1 MYHNFVSGH
10 HDFLQTEPKRS
21 QPNPPGETKN
31 GNKRTRGE
39 SRGFNN
45 VDITNVLDLVEAI
58 HSRRQLWS
66 TKGHSAKTYVVSNQ
80 DPIKMHINM
89 YLAHMACFFFDG
101 KLDQINALVLD
112 ASDMGTSLAFD
123 IFGIHNI
130 VVPNYNK
137 SSTDFEIMRQRMPSC
152 MSLPV
157 SVEDYI
163 TIWANSDQNNYAS
176 KITEQAGKYKYEG
189 NAKQKHLKNLTK
201 FGVGARPPQFDIVYL
216 DWCGAFSPKSRKT
229 IKTLLSNTDPTQRP
243 KMLAVTGSAMGHWI
257 KKGGSLT
264 KALDNIITFM
274 KRRSY
279 QMDQVF
285 IYHRHVSHS
294 RVAPGVEIQRTILEV
309 DDRVKASPEGYSSKH
324 EGTIVRLYKH
334 SQFHYR
340 IKFDDSDFG
349 TQKVHRSKITNK
361 GGAVMFFISFICA
374 SPILIDQWNI
384 RFQQC
389 GSKACKLFMK
399 NRFCLYHDTD
409 NTTLR
414 FCNRL
419 LGKFYIYST
428 QEMESDDNF
437 QTMLGGDVPLLN
449 FDGLLSQN
457 NKQKAIPS
465 IFALQNKE
473 WQMCDAKGLQD
484 YIKQTR
490 NITYQGRREF
500 NIRNIIVRVEAVFE
514 KSLAFSISSTGNQS
528 YLSLK
533 NKNISDIFRR
543 VECLFGKGNTDS
555 TDALIFITKM
565 AFEQITDSSEDS
577 EEEESEE
584 ESEEEPEEESEEME
598 EPEEESEEESEEEMK
613 PFRDI
618 KLHDRVTYLWNPPDE
633 TYDATVVKLTI
644 SARVVTLKFDDGE
657 KKTFQGGW
665 FNDENYGKQW
675 WYTQRL

>member
-10 HDFLQTEPKRS
+10 HDFLQTEPKRDRGG
-21 QPNPPGETKN
+21 GETKD

-39 SRGFNN
+39 SRINN
-45 VDITNVLDLVEAI
+45 VVDLVEAI
-58 HSRRQLWS
+58 HSRRQQWS

-89 YLAHMACFFFDG
+89 YLAHMACFFFG
-101 KLDQINALVLD
+101 SELDQINALVLD

-130 VVPNYNK
+130 VVPNYYK

-176 KITEQAGKYKYEG
+176 KIMEQAGKYKYEG
-189 NAKQKHLKNLTK
+189 NAKQKHLKNLNIV
-201 FGVGARPPQFDIVYL
+201 GVGARPPQFDIVYL

-243 KMLAVTGSAMGHWI
+243 KMLAVTGSAMGRWI
-257 KKGGSLT
+257 KKGGSLN

-294 RVAPGVEIQRTILEV
+294 RVAPGVEIQRTRLEV
-309 DDRVKASPEGYSSKH
+309 GDIVKASPEGYSSKH
-324 EGTIVRLYKH
+324 EGTVVRLYKS

-340 IKFDDSDFG
+340 IQFDDPDFG
-349 TQKVHRSKITNK
+349 SQKVHRSKITNK
-361 GGAVMFFISFICA
+361 GGAVMFFISFIRA
-374 SPILIDQWNI
+374 SPTLIDQWNI

-389 GSKACKLFMK
+389 GSKACKLFRK

-409 NTTLR
+409 NTTRR

-428 QEMESDDNF
+428 QAMESDDNF
-437 QTMLGGDVPLLN
+437 QTMLGEDVPLLN

-457 NKQKAIPS
+457 KKQKAIPS

-490 NITYQGRREF
+490 NIKYHGRREF
-500 NIRNIIVRVEAVFE
+500 NIQNIIVRVEAVFE

-528 YLSLK
+528 FLSLK

-543 VECLFGKGNTDS
+543 VDCLFGKGKTDS

-565 AFEQITDSSEDS
+565 AFEQITDESEDS

-584 ESEEEPEEESEEME
+584 DSDEAEEESDDES
-598 EPEEESEEESEEEMK
+598 EESEEESDDEEEMK
-613 PFRDI
+613 PFRDL

-633 TYDATVVKLTI
+633 TYDATVVKLTL

-665 FNDENYGKQW
+665 FNEENYGTQW
-675 WYTQRL
+675 WYAK